1 MKLPDLIDRLYK
13 IVKLLQ
19 IDCTRALYCH
29 GNYELAPWMSKLKVQ
44 HVHWTQKTEEEKET
58 LYKKFMKG
66 MAPNT
71 KTIISTDACLTIPRT
86 PKTAK
91 RPGQRKRAKSTKTV
105 TRAN

>member
-13 IVKLLQ
+13 IVKLQQ

-66 MAPNT
+66 MAAVHLTTMLCDLKSAQITT
-71 KTIISTDACLTIPRT
+71 KHCL
-86 PKTAK
+86 
-91 RPGQRKRAKSTKTV
+91 SC
-105 TRAN
+105 